1 MLKLR
6 HEDASPDHFQVYS
19 GEVRI
24 GTIYRTPTARRG
36 ARKFVTVIRVSPD

>member
-6 HEDASPDHFQVYS
+6 NEDASPDHFQVYS

-24 GTIYRTPTARRG
+24 GTIYRTHSTARCPQ
-36 ARKFVTVIRVSPD
+36 IRDSHKC